1 MYQSSILIVDDDPSI
16 TELLKDTFELEGWG
30 TRSAL
35 TGEKALELFD
45 RDLPDLVVLDIGLP
59 GMDGFQ
65 VCREITSR
73 SVVPVMMLS
82 ARDGMEDKV
91 TCLEMGADDYI
102 TKPFRTE
109 ELVARIKA
117 IFRRY
122 ERSLNLQ
129 QTTFADKRISMDFS
143 ARQIKIDDK
152 EVKMTRTE
160 YLLLQE
166 LVTNAGK
173 VLDDRSLLQKV
184 WGPQYL
190 NQREYLYVYIGHL
203 RAKIE
208 PDIQNPRYIIRVQQM
223 GYVFRKAT

>member
-1 MYQSSILIVDDDPSI
+1 MEQGSILIVDDDPSI

-45 RDLPDLVVLDIGLP
+45 QNLPDLVVLDIGLP

-73 SVVPVMMLS
+73 SAVPVMMLS
-82 ARDGMEDKV
+82 ARDGTEDKV
-91 TCLEMGADDYI
+91 ICLEMGADDYL

-122 ERSLNLQ
+122 ERNLNLP
-129 QTTFADKRISMDFS
+129 QTTFSDKPSVHHQGS
-143 ARQIKIDDK
+143 ANGLRVS
-152 EVKMTRTE
+152 EGNLTSE
-160 YLLLQE
+160 FLL
-166 LVTNAGK
+166 
-173 VLDDRSLLQKV
+173 
-184 WGPQYL
+184 
-190 NQREYLYVYIGHL
+190 
-203 RAKIE
+203 
-208 PDIQNPRYIIRVQQM
+208 
-223 GYVFRKAT
+223 